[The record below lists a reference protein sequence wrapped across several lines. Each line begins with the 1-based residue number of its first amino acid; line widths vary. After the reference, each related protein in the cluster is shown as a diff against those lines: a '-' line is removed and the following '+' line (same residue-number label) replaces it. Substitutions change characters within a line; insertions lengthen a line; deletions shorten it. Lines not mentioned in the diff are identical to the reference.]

1 VHAPGLA
8 ARSPPIDGSDGV
20 AAADAQRGQ
29 LPREVGTPRA
39 KLVADQ
45 DGGGIR
51 HPRIEGG
58 ALVSRACRGEVRPDA
73 ALRRVEH
80 GPDDEGPR
88 GERYDRDDDDRDGGS
103 ADHASARSFF
113 SAASTPSGASNTAD
127 PATTTLAPA
136 STTRRTLSS
145 FTPPSTSSSTARWRA
160 SISLRRRWSL
170 PIALS
175 MNFCPPKPGLTLM
188 TSARSTS
195 VRYGR
200 IASTGVAGLSV
211 IPALA
216 PRVRMRES
224 VAETARAASTWTT
237 TYAAPPST

>member
-1 VHAPGLA
+1 MHLVERPVLHRLACRVAPPQVLHPDLEDQAVLRAGLIDHDDVHTRETRVPLAVHAPGLA

-88 GERYDRDDDDRDGGS
+88 GERYDRDDDDREGGS
-103 ADHASARSFF
+103 ADHASARSIF
-113 SAASTPSGASNTAD
+113 SAASTPSCASNTAD
-127 PATTTLAPA
+127 PATATLAPA
-136 STTRRTLSS
+136 STNTRTLSS
-145 FTPPSTSSSTARWRA
+145 FTPQSTSH
-160 SISLRRRWSL
+160 
-170 PIALS
+170 
-175 MNFCPPKPGLTLM
+175 
-188 TSARSTS
+188 
-195 VRYGR
+195 
-200 IASTGVAGLSV
+200 
-211 IPALA
+211 
-216 PRVRMRES
+216 
-224 VAETARAASTWTT
+224 
-237 TYAAPPST
+237 